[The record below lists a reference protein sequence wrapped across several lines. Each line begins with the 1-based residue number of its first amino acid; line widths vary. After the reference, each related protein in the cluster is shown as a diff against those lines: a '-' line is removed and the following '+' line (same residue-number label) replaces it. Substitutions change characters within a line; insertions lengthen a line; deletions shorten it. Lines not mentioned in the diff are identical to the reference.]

1 MDFDFLTDE
10 QKQFYRNQ
18 YQQSQNQQY
27 QEHSLQQEQFMQNH
41 QNHSNQPHA
50 TGPYGLQL
58 IPNLQ
63 PNPDVSLM
71 DEDSDDNN
79 HAAVPSSPLP
89 QPSTFQSSPTFSASD
104 NFGHNALQLVD
115 SQSSVS
121 FKPPTF
127 FTQLTNQLSTN
138 VLEISNDS
146 NHMLPISQ
154 QFQNQQNYQSQAQ
167 QQAQQHIQ
175 HQQAQ
180 QLAQQQAQQLAQQQA
195 QAQAQQQAQQQAQA
209 QAREA
214 QQFQQQVQQH
224 QAHQNSLPQRQQES
238 HSPQH
243 TTSQTAQN
251 GSPYVYFNRQPNRLS
266 KPAQDRA
273 SALKLKLENYYQ
285 MSVTHAIERNQRR
298 LDLEHKLATE
308 EAASSQERKNRQLQ
322 NLGKKE
328 LQFLRLRRT
337 KLSLEDFATVKVI
350 GKGAFGEVR
359 LVQKKDTGKIYAMK
373 TLLKTE
379 MYKKDQLAHVKAE
392 RDVLAGSDSPWVV
405 SLYYSFQD
413 AQYLYLIM
421 EFLPGGDLM
430 TMLIRWQIFTED
442 ITRFYMAECVLA
454 IEAIHKL
461 GFIHRDIKPDNILI
475 DIRGHIKLS
484 DFGLSTGFH
493 KTHDSNYYKKLLEK
507 EPPSQ
512 LQQFLQPN
520 GGQQSRNSMMVDAI
534 HLTMSNRQQM
544 QTWRKSR
551 RLMAYSTVGTP
562 DYIAPEIFI
571 HKGYGQECDWWSLG
585 AIMFECLIGWPPFCS
600 ETPHE
605 TYRKIMSWQETLQIP
620 DDIHLSPEAEDLIRR
635 LLTKAENR
643 LGRYGGA
650 DELKQHP
657 FFRGVDW
664 DTIRKVDAP
673 FIPKLRSITDTRFF
687 PTDELENVPDSP
699 ALLKAVEQRE
709 QMMKSG
715 AGVKEDMPF
724 IGYTYSRFDYL
735 TRKNA
740 L

>member
-1 MDFDFLTDE
+1 
-10 QKQFYRNQ
+10 
-18 YQQSQNQQY
+18 
-27 QEHSLQQEQFMQNH
+27 
-41 QNHSNQPHA
+41 
-50 TGPYGLQL
+50 
-58 IPNLQ
+58 
-63 PNPDVSLM
+63 
-71 DEDSDDNN
+71 
-79 HAAVPSSPLP
+79 
-89 QPSTFQSSPTFSASD
+89 
-104 NFGHNALQLVD
+104 
-115 SQSSVS
+115 
-121 FKPPTF
+121 
-127 FTQLTNQLSTN
+127 
-138 VLEISNDS
+138 
-146 NHMLPISQ
+146 
-154 QFQNQQNYQSQAQ
+154 
-167 QQAQQHIQ
+167 
-175 HQQAQ
+175 
-180 QLAQQQAQQLAQQQA
+180 
-195 QAQAQQQAQQQAQA
+195 
-209 QAREA
+209 
-214 QQFQQQVQQH
+214 
-224 QAHQNSLPQRQQES
+224 
-238 HSPQH
+238 
-243 TTSQTAQN
+243 
-251 GSPYVYFNRQPNRLS
+251 
-266 KPAQDRA
+266 
-273 SALKLKLENYYQ
+273 

-308 EAASSQERKNRQLQ
+308 EAGSSQERKNRQLQ

>member
-1 MDFDFLTDE
+1 
-10 QKQFYRNQ
+10 
-18 YQQSQNQQY
+18 
-27 QEHSLQQEQFMQNH
+27 
-41 QNHSNQPHA
+41 
-50 TGPYGLQL
+50 
-58 IPNLQ
+58 
-63 PNPDVSLM
+63 M
-71 DEDSDDNN
+71 DEDSDDNIQT
-79 HAAVPSSPLP
+79 AVPSSPIP
-89 QPSTFQSSPTFSASD
+89 KPSGFHSSPTFSASD

-146 NHMLPISQ
+146 SHMLPLSQ
-154 QFQNQQNYQSQAQ
+154 QFAPINHSPTQQQQHIQQ
-167 QQAQQHIQ
+167 QQAQL
-175 HQQAQ
+175 AQ
-180 QLAQQQAQQLAQQQA
+180 QQAQQQAQQLAQQQA
-195 QAQAQQQAQQQAQA
+195 QQQAQRAQFQAQQQAQKQAQY
-209 QAREA
+209 
-214 QQFQQQVQQH
+214 
-224 QAHQNSLPQRQQES
+224 LPQRQQES
-238 HSPQH
+238 SPQH
-243 TTSQTAQN
+243 LASAQN
-251 GSPYVYFNRQPNRLS
+251 GTPYVYFNRQPNRLS

-308 EAASSQERKNRQLQ
+308 EAGSSQERKNRQLQ